1 MEATMKI
8 LVSAMALA
16 IALMWP
22 ALGEAQ
28 SKQRES
34 ARSTQQSYVQRHATA
49 RVARP
54 STVKPCAART
64 WAGCQGWDPDP
75 NVRSMIQ
82 MDAGRDDQ

>member
-1 MEATMKI
+1 MKV

-22 ALGEAQ
+22 AVGEAQ
-28 SKQRES
+28 NKKRDGAKSP
-34 ARSTQQSYVQRHATA
+34 QQSSVQRHTNV
-49 RVARP
+49 RVAR
-54 STVKPCAART
+54 SSAAKPCAART

>member
-1 MEATMKI
+1 MRI
-8 LVSAMALA
+8 LVSATALA

-22 ALGEAQ
+22 AVGEAQ
-28 SKQRES
+28 SKN
-34 ARSTQQSYVQRHATA
+34 AKNAKSTQQSYVQRHAK
-49 RVARP
+49 VARP
-54 STVKPCAART
+54 STAKPCAART

>member
-1 MEATMKI
+1 MRI
-8 LVSAMALA
+8 LLSAMALA

-22 ALGEAQ
+22 VAGDAQ
-28 SKQRES
+28 SKQRDS
-34 ARSTQQSYVQRHATA
+34 VKHTQHSSGQRYARV

-54 STVKPCAART
+54 STAKPCAART